1 MLFENTCGFNI
12 NLQLA
17 SIVIGAV
24 DVVWNLYE
32 IINDYGSY
40 FGSKKV
46 KKCVF
51 SMNYQNWNFV

>member
-51 SMNYQNWNFV
+51 SMNYQN